1 MVRHIVMFSLK
12 DKSPEKLEEAKR
24 VLLSMKD
31 NVPMLKNIEVGV
43 DFLHSSRSFDLV
55 LITDFSTRKDSFD
68 YQEDEY
74 HKTVVKAYMH
84 AHVEKS
90 VAIDYEY

>member
-84 AHVEKS
+84 AHSEKS

>member
-12 DKSPEKLEEAKR
+12 DKSPKKLEEAKR

-74 HKTVVKAYMH
+74 HKTVVKTYMH